1 MRTAATPLT
10 LGPSVIAAPPLT
22 WNGGGSRQ
30 TPRGT
35 PSGKTPRAQGGAG
48 AGGST
53 YAPAWLRRPPRR
65 PPHMPSS
72 VLEAVGSTIAIAP
85 SQRSSSVSL
94 RHSRS
99 GAGLPG
105 PMLGGSHGA
114 TAEEPAAAK
123 LRQMLLTP
131 SLPM

>member
-30 TPRGT
+30 TPRRTLSRNT
-35 PSGKTPRAQGGAG
+35 PGASGAAVPRW
-48 AGGST
+48 ST
-53 YAPAWLRRPPRR
+53 YAPAWRRRPPRR

-85 SQRSSSVSL
+85 SQRSSSLSL
-94 RHSRS
+94 RHSRY
-99 GAGLPG
+99 GLGLPG

-123 LRQMLLTP
+123 LRQTLLTP